1 MPEHSRITKKTLV
14 LLMLALPLT
23 IIGCGN
29 SDSQQGAVP
38 PKSAAA
44 DDTSRLC
51 SSIVATGLTK
61 QCAAYTGDSTVHI
74 TIDSLDDEAAR
85 NVCADVANRTAQLT
99 ANFSGKWMLQVF
111 SPYRSDKPLATCTL
125 R

>member
-1 MPEHSRITKKTLV
+1 MPEHSRIAKKTLM

-23 IIGCGN
+23 ISGCGK
-29 SDSQQGAVP
+29 SVP
-38 PKSAAA
+38 PNGAAA

-51 SSIVATGLTK
+51 SSIVATGFTK

-85 NVCADVANRTAQLT
+85 NVCADVANRMAQLT
-99 ANFSGKWMLQVF
+99 ANFSGKWILQVF
-111 SPYRSDKPLATCTL
+111 SPYRSDKPLATCPL
-125 R
+125 Y